1 MADTHPKRYTET
13 SYGPDAPGVP
23 QTIAEF
29 RRVAETRRSVRIY
42 DGTPVPASVMNACI
56 DLALLAPNSSNLQ
69 PWEFYWV
76 RSPEKKK
83 LLVEACLSQP
93 TARTAAELLVCVAR
107 TQTWKRGSELMLK
120 EYEKQQ
126 AQGLNITEGAKDYY
140 RRDTHSLYEMGMLG
154 LAGLRKKMSYFLS
167 GLKAPTA
174 REPTNEQEMQ
184 LWAVKS
190 NSLACQNFML
200 ALRAH
205 GFDSCPMEGFDSVR
219 VRKLL
224 GLPKDAIVNM
234 VISAGKR
241 APHGVYGPQVRFHR
255 DETVFEV

>member
-1 MADTHPKRYTET
+1 MADPHPKRYTET
-13 SYGPDAPGVP
+13 SYGPDAPGVE
-23 QTIAEF
+23 QTVVEF

-42 DGTPVPASVMNACI
+42 DGTPIPPTVMNACI

-83 LLVEACLSQP
+83 SLVEACLSQP
-93 TARTAAELLVCVAR
+93 TARTAAELLVCIAR
-107 TQTWKRGSELMLK
+107 TRTWKRGSERML
-120 EYEKQQ
+120 EAFERHQ
-126 AQGLNITEGAKDYY
+126 AQGLSVSEGAKSYY

-154 LAGLRKKMSYFLS
+154 LAGLRKKLSYFLS
-167 GLKAPTA
+167 GLKKPTA
-174 REPTNEQEMQ
+174 REPTTEHEMQ
-184 LWAVKS
+184 LWAVRS
-190 NSLACQNFML
+190 STLACQNFML

-224 GLPKDAIVNM
+224 DLPGDAVVNM

-241 APHGVYGPQVRFHR
+241 APHGVYGPQVRFPR
-255 DETVFEV
+255 EEFVFEV